1 MTTFWKSYG
10 YYLICSCYTHERCRF
25 GRGCIFAHS
34 NQELNEWEQEYQRK
48 KREKRTKELQ
58 EKEEILSMEMA
69 SEILKGPTEDVSE
82 LFSFA
87 RIYFQGIFGARG

>member
-10 YYLICSCYTHERCRF
+10 YYLICSCYTRERCRF

-34 NQELNEWEQEYQRK
+34 IQELNEWEQEYHRK

-58 EKEEILSMEMA
+58 EKEEIISMEMA
-69 SEILKGPTEDVSE
+69 SEILKGPAEDVSE

-87 RIYFQGIFGARG
+87 RIYFPGRFRARG